1 MSRLR
6 RPVLAVAVVAVVSVL
21 GAALPAL
28 ASGQSARPRTTQD
41 GVFTAPQAERGKDLY
56 LTLCQ
61 SCHAAIT
68 HTGPIFRRNW
78 SGRALVELYTFMST
92 RMPKSEPASLSP
104 ETYADLLAYML
115 QMNKMPSGSSE
126 LPGDVEALR
135 QVRIQLAVP
144 LKRTKR

>member
-1 MSRLR
+1 MSTAR
-6 RPVLAVAVVAVVSVL
+6 RRVLAVIVAGV
-21 GAALPAL
+21 GAAVIPARG
-28 ASGQSARPRTTQD
+28 AAQPAAPRSTQD
-41 GVFTAPQAERGKDLY
+41 GVYSAPQAERGKDLY

-78 SGRALVELYTFMST
+78 SGRRLAELYTFMST

-115 QMNKMPSGSSE
+115 QLNKMPGGSIE
-126 LPGDVEALR
+126 LPPDIATLQ
-135 QVRIQLAVP
+135 QVRIQLAAP
-144 LKRTKR
+144 PKRAKR